1 MNVRSIR
8 LFAASISLALVA
20 TSAHAV
26 HISPNGTGQVLLFP
40 YYTVRNGF
48 STLVSVTNTQ
58 NNTKAV
64 KVRFLEGMNGREVS
78 GFNLFLAPNDTWTGA
93 VVETQNGARI
103 VTNDNSCVAPSD
115 LFTETRKISATGQS
129 FNEFINIR
137 FSGSNQDNPAF
148 SSLDRTREGYFEIL
162 EMGVIDPTLSATA
175 TQIVG
180 FVKPADVDRG
190 GSTNC
195 AAVDRFD
202 SLSGTQ
208 NPFRFPN
215 TGAEL
220 MAPPS
225 GGLKGR
231 ASLINAATG
240 ANYSFAP
247 TALDG
252 WSSQVAYSPAGDA
265 GGTLLSDAFPTSS
278 MVTTPMG
285 VVIARWANGRDA
297 VSAALMRESLLNEF
311 VLDTG
316 TVSQTDWLVTLPT
329 KRFYTDPIYGN
340 SNSSVRAPFSGAFSS
355 EGTTGC
361 DPYAA
366 STSNRDGTRR
376 AFIFGLRPPA
386 PLGSGAPELCR
397 ITNIVPFL
405 TTTPSGAFSVSSL
418 LGSPTLSPAG
428 FYEVYLYTAASTSKA
443 SALTSPAFSGSTQGP
458 NGRATFIFSR
468 PQQQLTPLSAVL
480 ISPSGVQTTISGK
493 HIGLPMIGVML
504 HNYKNADVLSRYG
517 GVVEHAYSVRVE

>member
-1 MNVRSIR
+1 
-8 LFAASISLALVA
+8 
-20 TSAHAV
+20 
-26 HISPNGTGQVLLFP
+26 
-40 YYTVRNGF
+40 
-48 STLVSVTNTQ
+48 
-58 NNTKAV
+58 
-64 KVRFLEGMNGREVS
+64 
-78 GFNLFLAPNDTWTGA
+78 
-93 VVETQNGARI
+93 
-103 VTNDNSCVAPSD
+103 
-115 LFTETRKISATGQS
+115 
-129 FNEFINIR
+129 
-137 FSGSNQDNPAF
+137 
-148 SSLDRTREGYFEIL
+148 
-162 EMGVIDPTLSATA
+162 
-175 TQIVG
+175 
-180 FVKPADVDRG
+180 
-190 GSTNC
+190 
-195 AAVDRFD
+195 
-202 SLSGTQ
+202 
-208 NPFRFPN
+208 
-215 TGAEL
+215 

-265 GGTLLSDAFPTSS
+265 GGTVLSDAFPTSS

-468 PQQQLTPLSAVL
+468 PQQQLTPLSAIL
-480 ISPSGVQTTISGK
+480 ISPSGAQTTISGK